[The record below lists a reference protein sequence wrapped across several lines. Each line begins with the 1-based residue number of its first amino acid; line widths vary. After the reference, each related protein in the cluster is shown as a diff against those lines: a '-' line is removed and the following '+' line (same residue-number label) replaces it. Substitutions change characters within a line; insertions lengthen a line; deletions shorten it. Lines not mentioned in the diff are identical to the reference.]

1 MAKNPPA
8 NSGDIRH
15 RGSIPESG
23 RSPRRGHGNPL
34 QYSCLDNPMDRG
46 DWRAT
51 VPRVV
56 KSQTRLKRLSMQAS
70 IIYKVDI
77 NWLLKSK
84 TTIRKWTKEKHIS
97 QNG

>member
-1 MAKNPPA
+1 
-8 NSGDIRH
+8 
-15 RGSIPESG
+15 
-23 RSPRRGHGNPL
+23 
-34 QYSCLDNPMDRG
+34 MDRG